1 MKIIVNNA
9 DEQKLIQRFIDALNE
24 MWLDNMEREDHK
36 WAHEHNEE
44 PNLSSEEY
52 MFIDGGL
59 YEAKVEIESKEKPL
73 IVYDDDI
80 ITGEC
85 YICGAHTVGTI
96 DGCSIDYAEYLWLTS
111 EESCKS
117 WKCETCWGKDH
128 LWKEAEE

>member
-9 DEQKLIQRFIDALNE
+9 DEQKLIQRFIDALHE
-24 MWLDNMEREDHK
+24 HLSEVEDADHK

-44 PNLSSEEY
+44 PNLGSEEY

-59 YEAKVEIESKEKPL
+59 YEAKVEIEPKEKPL

-85 YICGAHTVGTI
+85 SICGAHTVGTI
-96 DGCSIDYAEYLWLTS
+96 DGCSIGYAEYLWLTS
-111 EESCKS
+111 EESCKIR
-117 WKCETCWGKDH
+117 WKCETCWGKGH
-128 LWKEAEE
+128 